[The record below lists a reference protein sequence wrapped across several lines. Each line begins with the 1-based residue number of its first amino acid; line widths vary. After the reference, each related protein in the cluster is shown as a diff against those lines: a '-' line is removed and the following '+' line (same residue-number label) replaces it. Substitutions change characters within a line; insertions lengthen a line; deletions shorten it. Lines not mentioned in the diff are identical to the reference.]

1 MNKHLQEILQE
12 SNTIIIPGFGAL
24 TITSAKTGDIYFM
37 PFLKH
42 DDGRLAKYVAE
53 KENIDVNEAKKNI
66 VEYVNKITKALEQ
79 GEEYEIIEFG
89 KFIINKSNEIEFL
102 KWEDYQQIDKSIL
115 AAAKRKKEEEIKK
128 NDEKVHHFIEDH
140 KIESPNPL
148 HLSLDEIQI
157 HPVIEED
164 IEEITQS
171 NNEEIIEK
179 IHENDVE
186 KENTLDNTN
195 NDVIQITDNIDNIVI
210 KDDNHSIVYIEEQD
224 QKHQNDSIE
233 KNLIN
238 NYTSTESGNNYK
250 EKKNVSNINNDESLI
265 EVTLPSKNKTKKK
278 KKNTKDKKDE
288 FIPTENK
295 KNKKRGGIIIWI
307 LVGVAITSGI
317 IAYTLNQRKGEKI
330 VIKEQIVVSKEDN
343 KHKVEKQITTEIVK
357 ENNDIS
363 NQNKKTSSKEHIISP
378 EKLTRKEENIQTK
391 LTNKKEVNSKKNT
404 INKTT
409 PTAVNKPLLTKK
421 INVNIE
427 NKQNDISTNTEVKKE
442 KRNTSNKI
450 DKTQVKTTNN
460 IAVKT
465 NTAIAN
471 KQIQPTDKII
481 NQTIKNTNSKTNLKV
496 ENSNK
501 PTTILTTN
509 NKTNVSTKQIANIEK
524 TKVDINAKNNNI
536 QQTKNNATGNGSNP
550 NGKKI
555 QLIAGTFSD
564 KASAEKLMN
573 QLKADGYTNTKI
585 SEKQG
590 VFEVNIDSYATLSET
605 YKALQKYKNG
615 TK

>member
-1 MNKHLQEILQE
+1 MNKHLQEILKE

-66 VEYVNKITKALEQ
+66 VEYVNTLTKALDQ

-115 AAAKRKKEEEIKK
+115 AAAKRKKEEENKK

-157 HPVIEED
+157 HPVIEE
-164 IEEITQS
+164 ITLS
-171 NNEEIIEK
+171 NNDEIVEK
-179 IHENDVE
+179 NKENDV
-186 KENTLDNTN
+186 KIENTLDNTLIN
-195 NDVIQITDNIDNIVI
+195 NDVIQITDSFDNIVTQ
-210 KDDNHSIVYIEEQD
+210 NENNSIVNIIEQD
-224 QKHQNDSIE
+224 QENQNDSIE
-233 KNLIN
+233 NDVIN
-238 NYTSTESGNNYK
+238 NNTLTDSESNYNEK
-250 EKKNVSNINNDESLI
+250 EDVSNINNDESLI
-265 EVTLPSKNKTKKK
+265 EVTLPSKNKRKKK
-278 KKNTKDKKDE
+278 KKTTKVNKEE
-288 FIPTENK
+288 FITTENK

-307 LVGVAITSGI
+307 LVGLAITSGI

-330 VIKEQIVVSKEDN
+330 VIKEQIVVSKQDN
-343 KHKVEKQITTEIVK
+343 KHKVEKHITTEIIK
-357 ENNDIS
+357 ENNDIP

-427 NKQNDISTNTEVKKE
+427 NKQNDVSTNTEVTKE

-471 KQIQPTDKII
+471 KQIQPTDKVI

-501 PTTILTTN
+501 PTIILTTN
-509 NKTNVSTKQIANIEK
+509 NKTNVSTKQIANTDK

-536 QQTKNNATGNGSNP
+536 QQTKNNATVNGSNP

-564 KASAEKLMN
+564 KTSAEKLMN

-590 VFEVNIDSYATLSET
+590 TFEVNIDSYATLSET

>member
-66 VEYVNKITKALEQ
+66 VEYVNTLTKALEQ

-115 AAAKRKKEEEIKK
+115 AAAKRKKEEENKK

-157 HPVIEED
+157 HPVIEE
-164 IEEITQS
+164 ITLS
-171 NNEEIIEK
+171 NNDEIVEK
-179 IHENDVE
+179 NKENDV
-186 KENTLDNTN
+186 KIENTLDNTLIN
-195 NDVIQITDNIDNIVI
+195 NDVIQITDSFDNIVTQ
-210 KDDNHSIVYIEEQD
+210 NENNSIVNIIEQD
-224 QKHQNDSIE
+224 QENQNDSIE
-233 KNLIN
+233 NDVIN
-238 NYTSTESGNNYK
+238 NNTLTDSESNYNEK
-250 EKKNVSNINNDESLI
+250 EDVSNINNDESLI
-265 EVTLPSKNKTKKK
+265 EVTLPSKNKRKKK
-278 KKNTKDKKDE
+278 KKTTKVNKEE
-288 FIPTENK
+288 FITTENK

-307 LVGVAITSGI
+307 LVGLAITSGI

-330 VIKEQIVVSKEDN
+330 VIKEQIVVSKQDN
-343 KHKVEKQITTEIVK
+343 KHKVEKHITTEIIK
-357 ENNDIS
+357 ENNDIP

-427 NKQNDISTNTEVKKE
+427 NKQNDVSTNTEVTKE

-471 KQIQPTDKII
+471 KQIQPTDKVI

-501 PTTILTTN
+501 PTIILTTN
-509 NKTNVSTKQIANIEK
+509 NKTNVSTKQIANTDK

-536 QQTKNNATGNGSNP
+536 QQTKNNATVNGSNP

-564 KASAEKLMN
+564 KTSAEKLMN

-590 VFEVNIDSYATLSET
+590 TFEVNIDSYATLSET

>member
-1 MNKHLQEILQE
+1 MNKHLQEILKE

-66 VEYVNKITKALEQ
+66 VEYVNTLTKALEQ

-115 AAAKRKKEEEIKK
+115 AAAKRKKEEENKK

-157 HPVIEED
+157 HPVIEE
-164 IEEITQS
+164 ITLS
-171 NNEEIIEK
+171 NNDEIVEK
-179 IHENDVE
+179 NKENDV
-186 KENTLDNTN
+186 KIENTLDNTLIY
-195 NDVIQITDNIDNIVI
+195 NDVIQITDSFDNIVTQ
-210 KDDNHSIVYIEEQD
+210 NENNSIVNIIEQD
-224 QKHQNDSIE
+224 QENQNDSIE
-233 KNLIN
+233 NDVIN
-238 NYTSTESGNNYK
+238 NNTLTDSESNYNEK
-250 EKKNVSNINNDESLI
+250 EDVSNINNDESFI
-265 EVTLPSKNKTKKK
+265 EVTLPSKNKRKKK
-278 KKNTKDKKDE
+278 KKTTKVNKEE
-288 FIPTENK
+288 FITTENK

-307 LVGVAITSGI
+307 LVGLAITSGI

-330 VIKEQIVVSKEDN
+330 VIKEQIVVSKQDN
-343 KHKVEKQITTEIVK
+343 KHKVEKHITTEIIK
-357 ENNDIS
+357 ENNDIP

-427 NKQNDISTNTEVKKE
+427 NKQNDVSTNTEVTKE

-471 KQIQPTDKII
+471 KQIQPTDKVI

-501 PTTILTTN
+501 PTIILTTN
-509 NKTNVSTKQIANIEK
+509 NKTNVSTKQIANTDK
-524 TKVDINAKNNNI
+524 TKVFNKQKITRQLMDQILMAKKFN
-536 QQTKNNATGNGSNP
+536 
-550 NGKKI
+550 
-555 QLIAGTFSD
+555 
-564 KASAEKLMN
+564 
-573 QLKADGYTNTKI
+573 
-585 SEKQG
+585 
-590 VFEVNIDSYATLSET
+590 
-605 YKALQKYKNG
+605 
-615 TK
+615 

>member
-1 MNKHLQEILQE
+1 MNKHLQEILKE

-66 VEYVNKITKALEQ
+66 VEYVNTLTKALDQ

-115 AAAKRKKEEEIKK
+115 AAAKRKKEEENKK

-157 HPVIEED
+157 HPVIEE
-164 IEEITQS
+164 ITLS
-171 NNEEIIEK
+171 NNDEIVEK
-179 IHENDVE
+179 NKENDV
-186 KENTLDNTN
+186 KIENTLDNTLIN
-195 NDVIQITDNIDNIVI
+195 NDVIQITDSFDNIVTQ
-210 KDDNHSIVYIEEQD
+210 NENNSIVNIIEQD
-224 QKHQNDSIE
+224 QENQNDSIE
-233 KNLIN
+233 NDVIN
-238 NYTSTESGNNYK
+238 NNTLTDSESNYNEK
-250 EKKNVSNINNDESLI
+250 EDVSNINNDESLI
-265 EVTLPSKNKTKKK
+265 EVTLPIKNKRKKK
-278 KKNTKDKKDE
+278 KKTTKVNKEE
-288 FIPTENK
+288 FITTENK

-307 LVGVAITSGI
+307 LVGLAITSGI

-330 VIKEQIVVSKEDN
+330 VIKEQIVVSKQDN
-343 KHKVEKQITTEIVK
+343 KHKVEKHITTEIIK
-357 ENNDIS
+357 ENNDIP

-427 NKQNDISTNTEVKKE
+427 NKQNDVSTNTEVTKE

-471 KQIQPTDKII
+471 KQIQPTDKVI

-501 PTTILTTN
+501 PTIILTTN
-509 NKTNVSTKQIANIEK
+509 NKTNVSTKQIANTDK

-536 QQTKNNATGNGSNP
+536 QQTKNNATVNGSNP

-564 KASAEKLMN
+564 KTSAEKLMN

-590 VFEVNIDSYATLSET
+590 TFEVNIDSYATLSET

>member
-66 VEYVNKITKALEQ
+66 VEYVNTLTKALDQ

-115 AAAKRKKEEEIKK
+115 AAAKRKKEEENKK

-157 HPVIEED
+157 HPVIEE
-164 IEEITQS
+164 ITLS
-171 NNEEIIEK
+171 NNDEIVEK
-179 IHENDVE
+179 NKENDV
-186 KENTLDNTN
+186 KIENTLDNTLIN
-195 NDVIQITDNIDNIVI
+195 NDVIQITDSFDNIVTQ
-210 KDDNHSIVYIEEQD
+210 NENNSIVNIIEQD
-224 QKHQNDSIE
+224 QENQNDSIE
-233 KNLIN
+233 NDVIN
-238 NYTSTESGNNYK
+238 NNTLTDSESNYNEK
-250 EKKNVSNINNDESLI
+250 EDVSNINNDESLI
-265 EVTLPSKNKTKKK
+265 EVTLPSKNKRKKK
-278 KKNTKDKKDE
+278 KKTTKVNKEE
-288 FIPTENK
+288 FITTENK

-307 LVGVAITSGI
+307 LVGLAITSGI

-330 VIKEQIVVSKEDN
+330 VIKEQIVVSKQDN
-343 KHKVEKQITTEIVK
+343 KHKVEKHITTEIIK
-357 ENNDIS
+357 ENNDIP

-427 NKQNDISTNTEVKKE
+427 NKQNDVSTNTEVTKE

-471 KQIQPTDKII
+471 KQIQPTDKVI

-501 PTTILTTN
+501 PTIILTTN
-509 NKTNVSTKQIANIEK
+509 NKTNVSTKQIANTDK

-536 QQTKNNATGNGSNP
+536 QQTKNNATVNGSNP

-564 KASAEKLMN
+564 KTSAEKLMN

-590 VFEVNIDSYATLSET
+590 TFEVNIDSYATLSET